1 MAGPTV
7 TLAFAGDSARIEK
20 SMANVGSSAKKMASD
35 LDAASDKATF
45 AGKAIGQAGDAA
57 DNSESKFMGT
67 ADVLDGLGAA
77 FGLPTEAATGMFR
90 AFGDLSGGFA
100 QLQGLFAA
108 GADKV
113 VAFGKA
119 VVSGE
124 IVTKA
129 WAATQAGFNAVMA
142 LNPAILIAGAVIAL
156 GAALVIAYKN
166 SETFRNIVKGAF
178 DVVKGAAE
186 AVMNFFTGLPGKIG
200 ALGGQLFDVITWP
213 YKTAFN
219 AIAKLWNNTV
229 GNLSFSVPSWVPGL
243 GGKGF
248 SMPKL
253 PTFHTGGVVPGPI
266 GLPQPIMA
274 LGGETVLTRG
284 QAAGGGGPQTIILQV
299 DGRELARVVTDQQ
312 RGNAARGFR

>member
-20 SMANVGSSAKKMASD
+20 SMDRVGQSAKKMAGD
-35 LDAASDKATF
+35 LDKASDKATF

-57 DNSESKFMGT
+57 DSSESKFMGT

-100 QLQGLFAA
+100 QLQGLFAV
-108 GADKV
+108 GADKIV
-113 VAFGKA
+113 NFGKA
-119 VVSGE
+119 LVSGE
-124 IVTKA
+124 IFTKA
-129 WAATQAGFNAVMA
+129 WTASQAAFNAVMA
-142 LNPAILIAGAVIAL
+142 LNPAILIGAAVVAL
-156 GAALVIAYKN
+156 GVALVVAYQK
-166 SETFRNIVKGAF
+166 SETFRNIVQGAF
-178 DVVKGAAE
+178 AAVKGAAE
-186 AVMNFFTGLPGKIG
+186 GVVDFFKAIPGVISNM
-200 ALGGQLFDVITWP
+200 GGRLVDAITWP
-213 YKTAFN
+213 YRTAFN
-219 AIAKLWNNTV
+219 AIARLWNNTV
-229 GNLSFSVPSWVPGL
+229 GRLSFEVPSWVPGL

-253 PTFHTGGVVPGPI
+253 PEFHAGGLIPGTP
-266 GLPQPIMA
+266 GTPTPIMA
-274 LGGETVLTRG
+274 LAGERVLTSG
-284 QAAGGGGPQTIILQV
+284 QATAAGPQTIILQV